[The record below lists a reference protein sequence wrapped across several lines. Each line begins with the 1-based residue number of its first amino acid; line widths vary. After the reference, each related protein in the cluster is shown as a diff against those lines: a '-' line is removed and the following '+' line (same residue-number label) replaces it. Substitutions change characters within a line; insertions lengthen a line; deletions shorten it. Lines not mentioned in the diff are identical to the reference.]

1 MDDSRSA
8 SGAEPL
14 VWGRGP
20 RILEMFLEPT
30 CPFSA
35 KAFGKIDDLI
45 GLAGEDRITVK
56 VRFVSQPWHM
66 FSGLIVR
73 AILAASTSANGR
85 EDARAVMAAIF
96 ANRDDFEFEDH
107 RTGANLDSTPNDIL
121 ARIRDVS
128 GVDVSEAFQ
137 ISALQTDVKWHAKY
151 ARQNGVHVSPS
162 FQIDGLLANQ
172 LSSGDTVEEWA
183 AAMGLG

>member
-45 GLAGEDRITVK
+45 ALLEGEPMEPD
-56 VRFVSQPWHM
+56 SQ
-66 FSGLIVR
+66 G
-73 AILAASTSANGR
+73 
-85 EDARAVMAAIF
+85 
-96 ANRDDFEFEDH
+96 
-107 RTGANLDSTPNDIL
+107 
-121 ARIRDVS
+121 
-128 GVDVSEAFQ
+128 
-137 ISALQTDVKWHAKY
+137 
-151 ARQNGVHVSPS
+151 
-162 FQIDGLLANQ
+162 
-172 LSSGDTVEEWA
+172 
-183 AAMGLG
+183 